1 MSDTD
6 TTIDLVYKLPDD
18 SYDTIIVQK
27 YVYAGETNYVYR
39 MSKPGVNEVSR
50 IKLVEKYAYDNG
62 GKFRVVQD
70 PYTCD
75 TCDNWVSYENGYGTF
90 VRPSEKMIFMN
101 MAIMIAQRSTC
112 LRRKVGAVITDNKM
126 HRVLCFGYNGNV
138 VGGPNQCDSLDE
150 GQCGCVHAEINA
162 LTKSDTTLDGATCF
176 VTLSPC
182 VNCAKVLINRGIKRV
197 IYHECYRDVSG
208 IALLDKYGII
218 REKC

>member
-1 MSDTD
+1 MMCDSESVDLAYQLSDGT
-6 TTIDLVYKLPDD
+6 
-18 SYDTIIVQK
+18 YDTIVVQK
-27 YVYAGETNYVYR
+27 YMYDGLPVYVYH
-39 MSKPGVNEVSR
+39 MGMPSANDVNR
-50 IKLVEKYAYDNG
+50 INVADKYARDNG

-70 PYTCD
+70 PYVCNTCD
-75 TCDNWVSYENGYGTF
+75 DWVIYENSYGRF
-90 VRPSEKMIFMN
+90 VRPTEKMIFMN

-112 LRRKVGAVITDNKM
+112 IRRKVGAVITDNKM

-197 IYHECYRDVSG
+197 IYHEC
-208 IALLDKYGII
+208 
-218 REKC
+218 